1 MKATFK
7 LVTYKKSMEEKDS
20 FIVTVITSFILVMA
34 GAYLVI
40 ELKINPFIIGIL
52 LIGYKYIIGPYIRKQ
67 FSDWVKEKDITGT
80 VEFFDDYLEV
90 KNNTNSTKIFY
101 AELESIYINYN
112 HIKGKSFSAKDII
125 HNGLAEI
132 KLYTKGEE
140 LKKFKFLIENE
151 NQINDLKPIWK
162 NLYLSGIFIRE
173 KLGNHEHKTV
183 MFDGDLTDD
192 KLKSLMTE
200 LQVSSFYKAPLL
212 NKKHNKWK

>member
-1 MKATFK
+1 MYT
-7 LVTYKKSMEEKDS
+7 
-20 FIVTVITSFILVMA
+20 
-34 GAYLVI
+34 
-40 ELKINPFIIGIL
+40 
-52 LIGYKYIIGPYIRKQ
+52 
-67 FSDWVKEKDITGT
+67 
-80 VEFFDDYLEV
+80 
-90 KNNTNSTKIFY
+90 
-101 AELESIYINYN
+101 ELESIYINYN

-132 KLYTKGEE
+132 KLYTKDEE

-173 KLGNHEHKTV
+173 KLGNHEHKTI

-200 LQVSSFYKAPLL
+200 LQVSSFYKPPLRHKKL
-212 NKKHNKWK
+212 N